1 MSLRKA
7 IGVDIGGG
15 SIRASLFDKTGK
27 EQKTEISP
35 TPIHLDNES
44 FLKILK
50 DTIRPL
56 AKEGIGIGVGSP
68 GPLDNERG
76 VLIASANMQ
85 GLKNLPITESLRKE
99 FSLPVWYE
107 NDANCAALGEA
118 YFGDYKNTESQ
129 LILTLGT
136 GVGGGFVNKG
146 ILYSGYLG
154 NGIEIGHTTSVIGG
168 ALCGCGVQGC
178 MESYFSTKGFFG
190 RYLEKS
196 GKSLANA
203 EEFFQLVRKEDPIAK
218 EILHFGTLALAHAV
232 RNAVHLLNPEAVV
245 FVGGITKSYDLFGKL
260 LEAEIRSSIFPV
272 LNERLK
278 IGAGGSLSGA
288 LGAASLVFSKEKV

>member
-1 MSLRKA
+1 MRNA
-7 IGVDIGGG
+7 IGVDVGGG
-15 SIRASLFDKTGK
+15 SIRASLFDESGN
-27 EQKTEISP
+27 EIKSQVSP
-35 TPIHLDNES
+35 TPDHLENDH

-56 AKEGIGIGVGSP
+56 VKDGIGIGVGSP

-76 VLIASANMQ
+76 VMISSANML
-85 GLKNLPITESLRKE
+85 GLKNLPIKESLKQE

-118 YFGDYKNTESQ
+118 YFGAYKNTESQ

-168 ALCGCGVQGC
+168 ALCGCGVRGC
-178 MESYFSTKGFFG
+178 VESYFSTRGLLS
-190 RYLEKS
+190 RYKEKS
-196 GKSLANA
+196 NQTLENA
-203 EEFFQLVRKEDPIAK
+203 EEFFQLVRNNDPLAK
-218 EILHFGTLALAHAV
+218 EILDFGTLALAHAV

-245 FVGGITKSYDLFGKL
+245 FVGGITKSYDLFGKI
-260 LEAEIRSSIFPV
+260 LESEIRSSIFPV
-272 LNERLK
+272 LNDRLK
-278 IGAGGSLSGA
+278 IGAGASLSGA

>member
-1 MSLRKA
+1 MSLGNA

-15 SIRASLFDKTGK
+15 SIKVSLFDKKGD
-27 EQKTEISP
+27 ELRSQISP
-35 TPIHLDNES
+35 TPEHLDNQS
-44 FLKILK
+44 FLKNLK

-56 AKEGIGIGVGSP
+56 IPDAIGIGVGSP

-76 VLIASANMQ
+76 VMISSANMQ
-85 GLKNLPITESLRKE
+85 GLKNLPIKEELKKE

-118 YFGDYKNTESQ
+118 YFGSYKNTESQ
-129 LILTLGT
+129 LIVTLGT
-136 GVGGGFVNKG
+136 GVGGGFVNRG

-168 ALCGCGVQGC
+168 ALCGCGVKGC
-178 MESYFSTKGFFG
+178 VESYFSTRGFLN
-190 RYLEKS
+190 RYAEKS
-196 GKSLANA
+196 NQTLGNA
-203 EEFFQLVRKEDPIAK
+203 EEFFQLVRKKDSLAL

-232 RNAVHLLNPEAVV
+232 RGAIHLLNPEAVV
-245 FVGGITKSYDLFGKL
+245 FVGGITKSYDLYGKL
-260 LEAEIRSSIFPV
+260 LESEIRTTIFPV
-272 LNERLK
+272 LNDRLK

>member
-1 MSLRKA
+1 MSLQSA
-7 IGVDIGGG
+7 IGVDVGGG
-15 SIRASLFDKTGK
+15 SIRVSLFDESGNELKS
-27 EQKTEISP
+27 QVSP
-35 TPIHLDNES
+35 TPDHLDNDS

-56 AKEGIGIGVGSP
+56 AKDGIGIGVGSP
-68 GPLDNERG
+68 GPLDNKRG
-76 VLIASANMQ
+76 VMISSANML
-85 GLKNLPITESLRKE
+85 GLKNLPIKESLTQE

-118 YFGDYKNTESQ
+118 YFGTYKNTESQ

-168 ALCGCGVQGC
+168 ALCGCGVHGC
-178 MESYFSTKGFFG
+178 VESYFSTRGLLG
-190 RYLEKS
+190 RYKEKS
-196 GKSLANA
+196 NQTLENA
-203 EEFFQLVRKEDPIAK
+203 EEFFQLVRNNDPLAK
-218 EILHFGTLALAHAV
+218 EILNFGTLALAHAV

-245 FVGGITKSYDLFGKL
+245 FVGGITKSYDLFGKK
-260 LEAEIRSSIFPV
+260 LESEIRSSIFPV
-272 LNERLK
+272 LNDRLK

>member
-1 MSLRKA
+1 MGKA

-15 SIRASLFDKTGK
+15 SIRASLFDESGK
-27 EQKTEISP
+27 ELNSKLSP
-35 TPIHLDNES
+35 TPEDLNNDK

-56 AKEGIGIGVGSP
+56 ASEGQGIGVGSP
-68 GPLDNERG
+68 GPLDNENG
-76 VLIASANMQ
+76 LLLSSANMK
-85 GLKNLPITESLRKE
+85 GLKNLPLKEELKKE

-118 YFGDYKNTESQ
+118 YFGLYKDTESQ

-136 GVGGGFVNKG
+136 GVGGGFVQRG
-146 ILYSGYLG
+146 VLFSGYLG

-168 ALCGCGVQGC
+168 AICGCGVRGC
-178 MESYFSTKGFFG
+178 VESYFSTRGFLR
-190 RYLEKS
+190 RYSEKTNTH
-196 GKSLANA
+196 LNNA
-203 EEFFQLVRKEDPIAK
+203 EEFFQLVRNKDQIAE

-232 RNAVHLLNPEAVV
+232 RGAVHLLNPEAVV
-245 FVGGITKSYDLFGKL
+245 FVGGITKSYDLFGKT
-260 LEAEIRSSIFPV
+260 LESEIRSTIFPV
-272 LNERLK
+272 LNDRLK
-278 IGAGGSLSGA
+278 IGAGGNLSGA

>member
-1 MSLRKA
+1 MRNA

-15 SIRASLFDKTGK
+15 SIRASLFDESGK
-27 EQKTEISP
+27 ELHSQVSP
-35 TPIHLDNES
+35 TPEHLDNQS

-56 AKEGIGIGVGSP
+56 TKDGTGIGVGSP

-76 VLIASANMQ
+76 VMISSANMQ
-85 GLKNLPITESLRKE
+85 GLKNLPIKEELKRE

-118 YFGDYKNTESQ
+118 YFGYFKDTESQ
-129 LILTLGT
+129 LTITLGT
-136 GVGGGFVNKG
+136 GVGGGFVDKG
-146 ILYSGYLG
+146 KLYSGYLG

-168 ALCGCGVQGC
+168 ALCGCGVHGC
-178 MESYFSTKGFFG
+178 VESYFSTRGFLG
-190 RYLEKS
+190 RYFEKS
-196 GKSLANA
+196 KRKLKHA
-203 EEFFQLVRKEDPIAK
+203 EAFFQLVRDKDPFAT
-218 EILHFGTLALAHAV
+218 EVLDFGTLALAHAV
-232 RNAVHLLNPEAVV
+232 RGAVHLLNPEAVI
-245 FVGGITKSYDLFGKL
+245 FVGGITKSYDLFGKT
-260 LEAEIRSSIFPV
+260 LEAEIRGSIFPV
-272 LNERLK
+272 LNDRLK